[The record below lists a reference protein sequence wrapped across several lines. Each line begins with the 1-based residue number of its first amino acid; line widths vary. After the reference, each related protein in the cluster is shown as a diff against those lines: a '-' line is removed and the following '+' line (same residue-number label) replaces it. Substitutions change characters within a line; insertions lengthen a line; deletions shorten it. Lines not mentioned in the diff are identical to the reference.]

1 LAGVRFYGGG
11 TKKCLFSFHFG
22 KVDVILNLTHEL
34 HERKMPRKVST
45 EPIKRLTVELPES
58 EYNLLEAYC
67 LERQESKRQVIRAL
81 IQRLQRGGTKA

>member
-1 LAGVRFYGGG
+1 MPEGE
-11 TKKCLFSFHFG
+11 KCLHSSHFG
-22 KVDVILNLTHEL
+22 EVDVILNLTHEL

-81 IQRLQRGGTKA
+81 IQRLEQQARGGKQDG

>member
-1 LAGVRFYGGG
+1 MPQGE
-11 TKKCLFSFHFG
+11 KCSDSSHFG
-22 KVDVILNLTHEL
+22 EVDVILNLTHEL

-67 LERQESKRQVIRAL
+67 LARQESKRQVIRAL
-81 IQRLQRGGTKA
+81 IQRLQRGSAKA